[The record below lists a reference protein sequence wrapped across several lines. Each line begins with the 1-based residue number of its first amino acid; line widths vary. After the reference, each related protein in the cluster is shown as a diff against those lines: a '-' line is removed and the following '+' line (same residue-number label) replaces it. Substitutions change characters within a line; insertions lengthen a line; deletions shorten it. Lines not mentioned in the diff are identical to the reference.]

1 MWDRKKFYFNI
12 LSIFQHVELNTEHLN
27 FVREKVNLSSDIDLI
42 STVITI
48 NDEPNWKVKE
58 EEADYT
64 GLAADVLIYDF
75 ESLI

>member
-1 MWDRKKFYFNI
+1 M
-12 LSIFQHVELNTEHLN
+12 ELNTEHLN

-64 GLAADVLIYDF
+64 GLAADVLICDF